1 MTDPKDDIRE
11 NNEGLDI
18 EIVETTIVPV
28 DLGERAYDIEIGP
41 DILEFAGIEVAELLP
56 RPKTLIVTDE
66 NVAALHLETLSA
78 SLNDADIEHEA
89 MVLPAGEATKSFSHL
104 QTVVERILESGL
116 ERRDAII
123 AFGGGVIG
131 DLAGFA
137 AAIARRGMHFIQIPT
152 TLLAQVD
159 SSVGGKTGINC
170 RLGKNLIGAFH
181 QPLKVIADTAVL
193 DTLPKRELLAGY
205 AEVVKYG
212 LLGDAAFFTWLEEH
226 GPALLAGDM
235 AARQHAIA
243 RSCEMKAQIVA
254 ADERESGR
262 RALLNLG
269 HTFGHALEGAL
280 GYDGT
285 LLHGEAVA
293 IGMVQAFRFSER
305 LGLCPAGRAER
316 IAAHLRAVGL
326 PTDLSHVRDRL
337 PDAAG
342 LLEFMRQDKK
352 ATGGRLVFILARDIG
367 EAFITDAVDEKE
379 LLAFLDEELERA

>member
-1 MTDPKDDIRE
+1 MTDMKDDTSRLD
-11 NNEGLDI
+11 GLDV

-28 DLGERAYDIEIGP
+28 DLGERAYHIEIGP
-41 DILEFAGIEVAELLP
+41 GILEFAGVEVAELLP
-56 RPKTLIVTDE
+56 RRQTLIVTDE
-66 NVAALHLETLSA
+66 NVATLHLETLSEA
-78 SLNDADIEHEA
+78 LSDAGITHEV
-89 MVLPAGEATKSFSHL
+89 MVLPPGEGTKSFTHL
-104 QTVVERILESGL
+104 QAVVERILESGL

-137 AAIARRGMHFIQIPT
+137 AAIARRGMNFVQIPT

-212 LLGDAAFFTWLEEH
+212 LIGDAGFFSWLEEH
-226 GPALLAGDM
+226 GPALIAGNSD
-235 AARQHAIA
+235 ARQYAIA
-243 RSCEMKAQIVA
+243 RSCEMKAEIVA

-269 HTFGHALEGAL
+269 HTFGHALEGAV

-293 IGMVQAFRFSER
+293 IGMVEAFRFSER
-305 LGLCPAGRAER
+305 LGLCPTGCADR
-316 IAAHLRAVGL
+316 IATHLRTVEL
-326 PTDLSHVRDRL
+326 PTNLTHVRGRL
-337 PDAAG
+337 PDAEG
-342 LLEFMRQDKK
+342 LLEYMRQDKK
-352 ATGGRLVFILARDIG
+352 TSGGRLVFILAHDIG
-367 EAFITDAVDEKE
+367 RAFITDAVDEKD
-379 LLAFLDEELERA
+379 LLAFLDEELERT